1 MRYRGSLH
9 GGFASFWGLIVDK
22 AVNLVEGEVERA
34 CGTHCRRDEIGT
46 ACTNWHDGNGHA
58 GTGTVRRTS
67 AAHGSSS
74 SSSSTCSTLVIV
86 VVVVVVI
93 LLGDNVVGA
102 MLSAP
107 AYLGKG
113 EEYG

>member
-1 MRYRGSLH
+1 MRYRGSLR

-74 SSSSTCSTLVIV
+74 TCSTLVIV
-86 VVVVVVI
+86 VVVVI
-93 LLGDNVVGA
+93 LLGNNVVGA